1 MDKSPS
7 EQKSSIAFQTKVALA
22 AGLYPLLHYYNGNF
36 DISDTWLQLGFMVA
50 TCLLFP
56 MVAVFVTPFL
66 LRWLPKQ
73 WQAFLE
79 RRYLIAVNL
88 VCFFGFLAFFIFHYK
103 KKATALVLLLAGL
116 LAFLLYKHLKK
127 VITLQLLLAFMSA
140 VWLLPKLYFMLNYND
155 SWTSL
160 PDPITNTK
168 FVQFPNVYIIQP
180 DGYTNRT
187 EMRESSYNMDNDEF
201 EAWLEQHGFAYY
213 EGFRSNYYSTLTSNS
228 SMFAMKHHKY
238 QNTFP
243 GNLKTYASQEVIVG
257 DNPVLS
263 IFKNNGYKTHLIT
276 DNSFFLTNR
285 KLKAYDYCNIPQ
297 SKVLLYDTGGIY
309 GIDIPS
315 DFKQAVSTQNGRNF
329 YFVEKTLP
337 SHIMYTKNAS
347 NGAEQERI
355 DYISRVEEANEWL
368 KHLVNTIEEH
378 DENPLIILVADHGG
392 FVGLDY
398 VKQVE
403 HRELNAIESISV
415 FSSLLSIKWPDEQRP
430 DIDFDTNVNLFR
442 TLFSYLGNNPELLKY
457 KETNESYIPLYDGL
471 NAKFYQCLDDNGQFG
486 YQLIEQ

>member
-1 MDKSPS
+1 
-7 EQKSSIAFQTKVALA
+7 
-22 AGLYPLLHYYNGNF
+22 
-36 DISDTWLQLGFMVA
+36 
-50 TCLLFP
+50 
-56 MVAVFVTPFL
+56 
-66 LRWLPKQ
+66 
-73 WQAFLE
+73 
-79 RRYLIAVNL
+79 
-88 VCFFGFLAFFIFHYK
+88 
-103 KKATALVLLLAGL
+103 
-116 LAFLLYKHLKK
+116 
-127 VITLQLLLAFMSA
+127 
-140 VWLLPKLYFMLNYND
+140 
-155 SWTSL
+155 
-160 PDPITNTK
+160 
-168 FVQFPNVYIIQP
+168 
-180 DGYTNRT
+180 
-187 EMRESSYNMDNDEF
+187 
-201 EAWLEQHGFAYY
+201 
-213 EGFRSNYYSTLTSNS
+213 
-228 SMFAMKHHKY
+228 MFAMKHHKY

-337 SHIMYTKNAS
+337 GHIMYTKNAS

-430 DIDFDTNVNLFR
+430 DIDFDTNVNIFR